1 MLIQTWYTKI
11 DQWNGIDIPEIKPHM
26 YGNDIYDRVGIANL
40 LGKKKKDVLIIDLER
55 YGGKCTW
62 ILSSHY
68 KQNLIHL
75 N

>member
-1 MLIQTWYTKI
+1 
-11 DQWNGIDIPEIKPHM
+11 M